1 MSLRAR
7 TYRALFL
14 SVLVALGLSL
24 CALVPYALAAEPAL
38 PVAQAAE
45 SGSTPSGTA
54 SAADQAEPSSAERGD
69 PDDPVYQ
76 FAFNLGYALAYVLV
90 VLFLVIPPLAIA
102 VAVYALVSKRRMA
115 KRVPPVM
122 MPPAAAPPQVGPPLA
137 GPYAGG
143 GRSRRGAPQRGA
155 ASSRAC
161 EIQRRI
167 RRTARAQVRVGRRGI
182 GRPAVKLSVDG
193 PTKVRSRRDLR
204 C

>member
-1 MSLRAR
+1 MRAR

-143 GRSRRGAPQRGA
+143 GVPVEAPRKEVPPQA
-155 ASSRAC
+155 ELVKFSD
-161 EIQRRI
+161 EYVEQL
-167 RRTARAQVRVGRRGI
+167 ARKYESADAESGVPQ
-182 GRPAVKLSVDG
+182 
-193 PTKVRSRRDLR
+193 
-204 C
+204 

>member
-54 SAADQAEPSSAERGD
+54 SAADQAEPSPAERGD

-76 FAFNLGYALAYVLV
+76 FAFNLGYALAYVLAA
-90 VLFLVIPPLAIA
+90 LFLAIPPLAIA

-122 MPPAAAPPQVGPPLA
+122 MPPAAAPPQVGPLLA
-137 GPYAGG
+137 GLYAGG
-143 GRSRRGAPQRGA
+143 VPVEAPRKEVPPQA
-155 ASSRAC
+155 QFVKFSD
-161 EIQRRI
+161 EYVEQL
-167 RRTARAQVRVGRRGI
+167 ARKYESADAEPGTPQ
-182 GRPAVKLSVDG
+182 
-193 PTKVRSRRDLR
+193 
-204 C
+204 